1 MVASKI
7 HAVRNILYVSSLLLV
22 ISLIASCESD
32 DNGDTTPPGELSVI
46 STEATYGGAV
56 ITYTLPEDNDI
67 LYVRADYTN
76 GKGEAVFRTVSKH
89 VNQIEVSG
97 FVLEEDVTVSLT
109 VVDENQNSSK
119 AVALEIRPLRSFIF
133 LVQESI
139 QIEPDLGGVQVSWEN
154 ATEKTVFIY
163 LHIQDGEDE
172 QIRILSSANKNE
184 KIFVRGLE
192 AKPLLFLTKTEDFD
206 GNISELQEKGT
217 YTPLFEEKI
226 NKDTWKLVSNLSIDG
241 NAYEGATVNFW
252 DDVIDTFETNS
263 DNSYFI
269 INRNDNGGI
278 LRWPLDIVIDLNKK
292 AKINRFKVWQRA
304 YWYNGPDGKSYYY
317 QEENLKSFDLYVSM
331 NKTDWVLLG
340 NFEIEGPAGG
350 TDEISQALL
359 DEAAAG
365 HNFNLDEISPEF
377 RYLKFS
383 ITSNFGSDSFC
394 HGSEIT
400 LFGRDNL

>member
-7 HAVRNILYVSSLLLV
+7 HTVRNILYVSLMLLFV
-22 ISLIASCESD
+22 LIIVSCESD
-32 DNGDTTPPGELSVI
+32 DKDDTTPPGELTI
-46 STEATYGGAV
+46 MSTEVTYGGA
-56 ITYTLPEDNDI
+56 IISYELPNDDDI

-89 VNQIEVSG
+89 VKQIEVSG
-97 FVLEEDVTVSLT
+97 FVVEEDVVVSLT
-109 VVDENQNSSK
+109 VVDENQNKSK
-119 AVALEIRPLRSFIF
+119 AVEHKIRPLQSFIY

-139 QIEPDLGGVQVSWEN
+139 EIVPDLGGVQVSWEN
-154 ATEKTVFIY
+154 IEEKTVFIY
-163 LHIQDGEDE
+163 LHIADGDE
-172 QIRILSSANKNE
+172 EETRILSSSNANEN
-184 KIFVRGLE
+184 IFVRGLE
-192 AKPLLFLTKTEDFD
+192 AKELGFSTKVEDFD
-206 GNISELQEKGT
+206 GNITDLVEKGT

-226 NKDTWKLVSNLSIDG
+226 NKNTWQLVSNLSIDG

-252 DDVIDTFETNS
+252 DDVVDTFGTNS

>member
-1 MVASKI
+1 MVASKTYI
-7 HAVRNILYVSSLLLV
+7 VRNIICIPILLLL
-22 ISLIASCESD
+22 ISIVVSCESED
-32 DNGDTTPPGELSVI
+32 KKDTTPPGELTI
-46 STEATYGGAV
+46 TSTEATYGGA
-56 ITYTLPEDNDI
+56 IISYTLPNDDDI

-97 FVLEEDVTVSLT
+97 FVVEEDVTVSLT
-109 VVDENQNSSK
+109 VVDENQNKSK
-119 AVALEIRPLRSFIF
+119 AVEHEIRPLQSFIY

-139 QIEPDLGGVQVSWEN
+139 EIVPDLGGVQVSWEN
-154 ATEKTVFIY
+154 IEEKTVFIY
-163 LHIQDGEDE
+163 LHIADGDE
-172 QIRILSSANKNE
+172 EETRILSSSNATEN
-184 KIFVRGLE
+184 IFVRGLE
-192 AKPLLFLTKTEDFD
+192 AKELGFSTKVEDFD
-206 GNISELQEKGT
+206 GNITSLIEEGY

-226 NKDTWKLVSNLSIDG
+226 NKDTWTLVSNLSIDG

-252 DDVIDTFETNS
+252 DDVVDTFETNS

-269 INRNDNGGI
+269 INRNDNGGV

-292 AKINRFKVWQRA
+292 VKINRFKVWQRA
-304 YWYNGPDGKSYYY
+304 FWYNGPGDQPYYY
-317 QEENLKSFDLYVSM
+317 QSENLRSFDLFVSM
-331 NKTDWVLLG
+331 DKNEWALLG
-340 NFEIEGPAGG
+340 SFQIEEPTNG
-350 TDEISQALL
+350 DISQALL
-359 DEAAAG
+359 DEAVAG

-394 HGSEIT
+394 HGSEIS

>member
-1 MVASKI
+1 MVALKTYSVK
-7 HAVRNILYVSSLLLV
+7 NIICIPILLLLISMV
-22 ISLIASCESD
+22 ISCESED
-32 DNGDTTPPGELSVI
+32 KKDTTPPGELTI
-46 STEATYGGAV
+46 TSTEATYGGA
-56 ITYTLPEDNDI
+56 IISYTLPNDDDI

-97 FVLEEDVTVSLT
+97 FVVEEDVTVSLT
-109 VVDENQNSSK
+109 VVDENQNKSK
-119 AVALEIRPLRSFIF
+119 AVEHEIRPLQSFIY

-139 QIEPDLGGVQVSWEN
+139 EIVPDLGGVQVSWEN
-154 ATEKTVFIY
+154 IEEKTVFIY
-163 LHIQDGEDE
+163 LHIADGDE
-172 QIRILSSANKNE
+172 EETRILSSSNATEN
-184 KIFVRGLE
+184 IFVRGLE
-192 AKPLLFLTKTEDFD
+192 AKELGFSTKVEDFD
-206 GNISELQEKGT
+206 GNITSLIEEGY

-226 NKDTWKLVSNLSIDG
+226 NKDTWALVSNLSIDG

-252 DDVIDTFETNS
+252 DDVVDTFETNS

-269 INRNDNGGI
+269 INRNDNGGV

-292 AKINRFKVWQRA
+292 VKINRFKIWQRA
-304 YWYNGPDGKSYYY
+304 FWYNGPGDQPYYY
-317 QEENLKSFDLYVSM
+317 QSENLRSFDLFVSM
-331 NKTDWVLLG
+331 DKSEWALLG
-340 NFEIEGPAGG
+340 SFQIEEPTNG
-350 TDEISQALL
+350 DISQALL
-359 DEAAAG
+359 DEAVAG

-394 HGSEIT
+394 HGSEIS

>member
-97 FVLEEDVTVSLT
+97 FVIEEDVTVSLT

>member
-1 MVASKI
+1 M
-7 HAVRNILYVSSLLLV
+7 
-22 ISLIASCESD
+22 
-32 DNGDTTPPGELSVI
+32 
-46 STEATYGGAV
+46 
-56 ITYTLPEDNDI
+56 
-67 LYVRADYTN
+67 
-76 GKGEAVFRTVSKH
+76 
-89 VNQIEVSG
+89 
-97 FVLEEDVTVSLT
+97 
-109 VVDENQNSSK
+109 
-119 AVALEIRPLRSFIF
+119 
-133 LVQESI
+133 
-139 QIEPDLGGVQVSWEN
+139 QVSWEN

-163 LHIQDGEDE
+163 LHIQDGDDE

-252 DDVIDTFETNS
+252 DDVVDTFGTNS

-269 INRNDNGGI
+269 INRNDNVGI
-278 LRWPLDIVIDLNKK
+278 LRWPLDIVIYLNKK

>member
-1 MVASKI
+1 MVASKTYI
-7 HAVRNILYVSSLLLV
+7 VRNIICIPILLLL
-22 ISLIASCESD
+22 ISIVVSCESED
-32 DNGDTTPPGELSVI
+32 KKDTTPPGELTI
-46 STEATYGGAV
+46 TSTEATYGGA
-56 ITYTLPEDNDI
+56 IISYTLPNDDDI

-97 FVLEEDVTVSLT
+97 FVVEEDVTVSLT
-109 VVDENQNSSK
+109 VIDENQNKSK
-119 AVALEIRPLRSFIF
+119 AVEHEIRPLQSFIY

-139 QIEPDLGGVQVSWEN
+139 EIVPDLGGVQVSWEN
-154 ATEKTVFIY
+154 IEEKTVFIY
-163 LHIQDGEDE
+163 LHIADGDE
-172 QIRILSSANKNE
+172 EETRILSSSNATEN
-184 KIFVRGLE
+184 IFVRGLE
-192 AKPLLFLTKTEDFD
+192 AKELGFSTKVEDFD
-206 GNISELQEKGT
+206 GNITSLIEEGY

-226 NKDTWKLVSNLSIDG
+226 NKDTWALVSNLSIDG

-252 DDVIDTFETNS
+252 DDVVDTFETNS

-269 INRNDNGGI
+269 INRNDNGGV

-292 AKINRFKVWQRA
+292 VKINRFKVWQRA
-304 YWYNGPDGKSYYY
+304 FWYNGPGDQPYYY
-317 QEENLKSFDLYVSM
+317 QSENLRSFDLFVSM
-331 NKTDWVLLG
+331 DKSEWALLG
-340 NFEIEGPAGG
+340 SFQIEEPTNG
-350 TDEISQALL
+350 DISQALL
-359 DEAAAG
+359 DEAVAG

-394 HGSEIT
+394 HGSEIS

>member
-1 MVASKI
+1 MVASKTYI
-7 HAVRNILYVSSLLLV
+7 VRNIICIPILLLL
-22 ISLIASCESD
+22 ISIVVSCESED
-32 DNGDTTPPGELSVI
+32 KKDTTPPGELTI
-46 STEATYGGAV
+46 TSTEATYGGA
-56 ITYTLPEDNDI
+56 IISYTLPNDDDI

-97 FVLEEDVTVSLT
+97 FVVEEDVTVSLT
-109 VVDENQNSSK
+109 VVDENQNKSK
-119 AVALEIRPLRSFIF
+119 AVEHEIRPLQSFIY

-139 QIEPDLGGVQVSWEN
+139 EIVPDLGGVQVSWEN
-154 ATEKTVFIY
+154 IEEKTVFIY
-163 LHIQDGEDE
+163 LHIADGDE
-172 QIRILSSANKNE
+172 EETRILSSSNATEN
-184 KIFVRGLE
+184 IFVRGLE
-192 AKPLLFLTKTEDFD
+192 AKELGFSTKVEDFD
-206 GNISELQEKGT
+206 GNITSLIEEGY

-226 NKDTWKLVSNLSIDG
+226 NKDTWTLVSNLSIDG

-252 DDVIDTFETNS
+252 DDVVDTFETNS

-269 INRNDNGGI
+269 INRNDNGGV

-292 AKINRFKVWQRA
+292 VKINRFKVWQRA
-304 YWYNGPDGKSYYY
+304 FWYNGPGDQPYYY
-317 QEENLKSFDLYVSM
+317 QSENLRSFDLFVSM
-331 NKTDWVLLG
+331 DKSEWALLG
-340 NFEIEGPAGG
+340 SFQIEEPTNG
-350 TDEISQALL
+350 DISQALL

-365 HNFNLDEISPEF
+365 HNFNLNEISPEF

-394 HGSEIT
+394 HGSEIS